1 MSSSDLRLTE
11 ERSSMRPS
19 LWAASLALLSLG
31 ACATDRV
38 SPTASTQP
46 LTPSE
51 RYSIE
56 VVPAPDEVQLAAHA
70 SGLSA
75 AQASALSDFVGRWA
89 AGDRGQITIKAP
101 EHGTDPAGAYRIAT
115 DARDYLVA
123 QGVAIAAVRI
133 VGYDAANDP
142 KAPIRVGFLRYEA
155 RGPQCG
161 QSWENLADVRN
172 NQAYAEFGCAV
183 TANIAAQ
190 LADPEDLLHPRT
202 MTAPDAIR
210 RETVLGKY
218 RLGEPTSTSKDTQA
232 NGAVSTTVGQ

>member
-1 MSSSDLRLTE
+1 
-11 ERSSMRPS
+11 MRAPI
-19 LWAASLALLSLG
+19 WTASLLLLALG
-31 ACATDRV
+31 ACATGGARP
-38 SPTASTQP
+38 SASTAP
-46 LTPSE
+46 LTPTE
-51 RYSIE
+51 RYSID
-56 VVPAPDEVQLAAHA
+56 VTPAPVEVQLAPHA

-75 AQASALSDFVGRWA
+75 AQAAALGDLIDRWA
-89 AGDRGQITIKAP
+89 AGDRGMITIKAP
-101 EHGTDPAGAYRIAT
+101 EHGADPAGAYRIAT
-115 DARDYLVA
+115 DTRDYLVA
-123 QGVAIAAVRI
+123 QGVEASAVHI

-142 KAPIRVGFLRYEA
+142 KAPVRVGFLHYEA
-155 RGPQCG
+155 HGPQCG

-172 NQAYAEFGCAV
+172 NEAYAQFGCAV

-218 RLGEPTSTSKDTQA
+218 RTGDTTSTTKDTQA